1 MKVVDSFDG
10 KNNSYIKYI
19 STGDEYENLSP
30 KEYLDMIRA
39 YLRDMINDHK
49 TPVKLPDK
57 VIDSENKFDEWKIH
71 LKMQINC
78 ISPKNFKET
87 RIIYSPSNNV
97 EIFMGVETFDIIDE
111 LLKSLLERFQ
121 KARETSNNRG
131 SEFIHEN
138 VGLLHYIFQQIA

>member
-1 MKVVDSFDG
+1 
-10 KNNSYIKYI
+10 
-19 STGDEYENLSP
+19 
-30 KEYLDMIRA
+30 MIRA

-57 VIDSENKFDEWKIH
+57 VIDSENKFGEWKIH
-71 LKMQINC
+71 LKMQISC

-87 RIIYSPSNNV
+87 SIIYSPSNNV
-97 EIFMGVETFDIIDE
+97 EIFMGVETDDIIDE

>member
-1 MKVVDSFDG
+1 
-10 KNNSYIKYI
+10 
-19 STGDEYENLSP
+19 
-30 KEYLDMIRA
+30 MIRA

-57 VIDSENKFDEWKIH
+57 VIDSENKFGEWKIH

-78 ISPKNFKET
+78 ISPKNFKAT
-87 RIIYSPSNNV
+87 SIIYSPSNNV
-97 EIFMGVETFDIIDE
+97 EIFMGVETDDIIDE